1 MKLNTNKF
9 MGKTQLWLCF
19 IFLFFLIPLYLLQNN
34 IFWFTVI
41 TSSEHMQRISDVK
54 NTIAQLYSLLNVE
67 EHQLNR
73 ERDLVATLEKLKADL
88 EPLEKVCSFIC

>member
-1 MKLNTNKF
+1 
-9 MGKTQLWLCF
+9 
-19 IFLFFLIPLYLLQNN
+19 
-34 IFWFTVI
+34 
-41 TSSEHMQRISDVK
+41 MQRISDVK

-88 EPLEKVCSFIC
+88 EPLEKVCNFIFYNFDQGSPQSSLFYKNIGLLVTL